1 MDSFGRDSPAR
12 SLFQVRTINSTYLL
26 HLKVFPLPPN
36 PPLPAG
42 TGGRKSKTTSVA
54 LLVSVHF
61 SFSLPLQH
69 SEALDNTD
77 GVSRV
82 TTDDGTYKIHV
93 NVKNYKARDQ
103 SFVAIIS

>member
-1 MDSFGRDSPAR
+1 M
-12 SLFQVRTINSTYLL
+12 NSTYLL

-54 LLVSVHF
+54 LLVSVH
-61 SFSLPLQH
+61 FSLPLQH